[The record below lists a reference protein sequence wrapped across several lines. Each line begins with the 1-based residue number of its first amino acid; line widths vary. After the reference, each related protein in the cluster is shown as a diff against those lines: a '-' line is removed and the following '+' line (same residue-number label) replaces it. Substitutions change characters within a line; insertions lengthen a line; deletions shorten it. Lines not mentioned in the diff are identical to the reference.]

1 MQLQERFNEISDR
14 YKPQFGAT
22 FSFFDISRNEALMEK
37 AIALMQDALDGKR
50 GAVTNQDIGFSLP
63 DDAIS

>member
-1 MQLQERFNEISDR
+1 MQKFEEIFER
-14 YKPQFGAT
+14 YKTKFGVS

-37 AIALMQDALDGKR
+37 AIALMQEALDGRR
-50 GAVTNQDIGFSLP
+50 GAVTNQDVGFSLP